1 MEDFNRYQKAIETLV
16 NNGNVIVQI
25 INPDNSAFYFSVYKF
40 EESYTCGTGGVEF
53 NLLEGINITDF
64 MRVNASQVNQT
75 NLLAKFDEVLRNS
88 PVIRCEFSKHIRWYK
103 WGIAGK

>member
-1 MEDFNRYQKAIETLV
+1 MEDFNKYQKAIETLV

-25 INPDNSAFYFSVYKF
+25 INPDNSAFYFATYKF
-40 EESYTCGTGGVEF
+40 EESFTSGSQGVEF

-64 MRVNASQVNQT
+64 MRVNASQINQT

-88 PVIRCEFSKHIRWYK
+88 PVIRCEFSKYIRWYK
-103 WGIAGK
+103 WGIVGK